1 MTRLQLPLILLAAL
15 LFAGCSTLRPE
26 VEFSQ
31 PTNTPPPVAVA
42 PAPVASNNGAIFQA
56 ASYRPMFEDYRARLV
71 GDTITVQITEN
82 ISASQTSSSS
92 VDRSGS
98 VDAGLGSLFG
108 LSSRTLDRVAVN
120 GSSSNTHAGKGNTT
134 TNNKFSGSITAS
146 VTDVLPNGHLLIA
159 GEKQI
164 GVNGNV
170 DTLRFTGQVDP
181 RTIAPGNVVASTQVA
196 NVRLQQKGRG
206 QQADAQFMGWL
217 ARFFLSV
224 LPI

>member
-1 MTRLQLPLILLAAL
+1 MIRLHSFAVLLSVL
-15 LFAGCSTLRPE
+15 LLAGCSTMRPE

-31 PTNTPPPVAVA
+31 PTSTPPPVAVA
-42 PAPVASNNGAIFQA
+42 PAPAASSNGAIFQA
-56 ASYRPMFEDYRARLV
+56 ASYRPMFEDHRARLV
-71 GDTITVQITEN
+71 GDTITVQITEH
-82 ISASQTSSSS
+82 IAASQTSSSS

-98 VDAGLGSLFG
+98 VDAGIGSLFG
-108 LSSRTLDRVAVN
+108 LSPKRLDRVSVN

-206 QQADAQFMGWL
+206 QQADAQIMGWL

>member
-1 MTRLQLPLILLAAL
+1 MTRLSLLTTLLAAL
-15 LFAGCSTLRPE
+15 LLAGCSTLRPE
-26 VEFSQ
+26 VAFSQ
-31 PTNTPPPVAVA
+31 PTGTPPVAVA
-42 PAPVASNNGAIFQA
+42 PAPAAPGNGAIFQT

-71 GDTITVQITEN
+71 GDTITVQISEN

-98 VDAGLGSLFG
+98 IDAGIGSLFG
-108 LSSRTLDRVAVN
+108 LSSRALDRVSVD
-120 GSSSNTHAGKGNTT
+120 GSSSNTHTGKGNTT

-206 QQADAQFMGWL
+206 QQADAQIMGWL